1 MLISGI
7 FKDGSST
14 IKFKSSVV
22 CSVNFFLDLDDGI
35 ALKQLLV
42 AEKALFQNNYPQ
54 VVLTHAVSS
63 MAANY
68 STIIERY
75 EGCSIPFLK
84 GQPVSGKTTALKAA
98 LGVFGIHRFIS
109 GKYIYYIENNT
120 WVRGNTRFIS
130 SVEHDI
136 SRVSAA
142 NE

>member
-109 GKYIYYIENNT
+109 GKYIYYIYLLYKVKCFTKISNT
-120 WVRGNTRFIS
+120 DKS
-130 SVEHDI
+130 DI
-136 SRVSAA
+136 ITSQIH
-142 NE
+142 